1 MKSGYLNFFHSR
13 NIFSLGS
20 LNILF
25 IIQCSVLR
33 TPLILPFLT
42 DFFKAP
48 QNKTSHSAWGSFEGT
63 YRKWFETNYK
73 AS

>member
-1 MKSGYLNFFHSR
+1 MQHSG
-13 NIFSLGS
+13 
-20 LNILF
+20 
-25 IIQCSVLR
+25 LR

-63 YRKWFETNYK
+63 VENGLKQITKHLESEPLAQLSHWEFF
-73 AS
+73 